1 MRRSSIFLGFM
12 LAPALTFAQASAPT
26 NVNVRGV
33 IESFSDD
40 RLAVRTNQGETVQ
53 VDVPAA
59 VNVATTKTFGMADI
73 KPGMKLGV
81 TTVMRGDG
89 QVVAIDVRPI
99 SATANVGLSPYDL
112 QAGSTMTN
120 GILEAVVDG
129 SGAREILL
137 NYQTGQ
143 VKVLVPPEAT
153 MSQAAPG
160 ARGDLKAGETVYVA
174 TRRGE
179 DGKLTAVRLQV
190 SKDGVKPT
198 Q

>member
-1 MRRSSIFLGFM
+1 MKRIATLLTLCLF
-12 LAPALTFAQASAPT
+12 PALAAGQTSH
-26 NVNVRGV
+26 NINVRGTIV
-33 IESFSDD
+33 SVSENA
-40 RLAVRTNQGETVQ
+40 LVVRTSDGHSSTLEIPPQ
-53 VDVPAA
+53 
-59 VNVATTKTFGMADI
+59 VNVATTKPFSMSDI

-81 TTVMRGDG
+81 TTIVRADG

-120 GILEAVVDG
+120 GVLEAIVDASRG
-129 SGAREILL
+129 RELVL

-143 VKVLVPPEAT
+143 VKILVPPEAT

-160 ARGDLKAGETVYVA
+160 SRDDLKPGETVYVA
-174 TRRGE
+174 ARRNDSGQ
-179 DGKLTAVRLQV
+179 LIAQRVQV